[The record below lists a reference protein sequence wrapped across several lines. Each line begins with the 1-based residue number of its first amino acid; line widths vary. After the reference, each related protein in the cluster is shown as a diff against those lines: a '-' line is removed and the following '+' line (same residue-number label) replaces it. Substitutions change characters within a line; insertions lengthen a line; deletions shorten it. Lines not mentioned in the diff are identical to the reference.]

1 MADINVKQLSKAIK
15 IDLEELLA
23 QMKAAGLPHK
33 SDKDVVS
40 AEDKK
45 VLLKY
50 IKDSKKDNKKTIS
63 LNISSTKTSIPIFSV
78 TRINSPEKQTKSNI
92 GKDFTG
98 SIDFDEAERKRLNAQ
113 NESADE
119 AKKKAEAKTKVVR
132 KTKQEPQKKIPQNL
146 KQEKKSY
153 KNILHKLHFSQI
165 YVIKRYYLLV
175 KYLF

>member
-63 LNISSTKTSIPIFSV
+63 LNKTSSKTSKPNLSV
-78 TRINSPEKQTKSNI
+78 TRIPISFLSRYSCKSLLYNSPFLFFSNAS
-92 GKDFTG
+92 
-98 SIDFDEAERKRLNAQ
+98 SIDLVLIPAETPD
-113 NESADE
+113 S
-119 AKKKAEAKTKVVR
+119 KT
-132 KTKQEPQKKIPQNL
+132 T
-146 KQEKKSY
+146 
-153 KNILHKLHFSQI
+153 FGF
-165 YVIKRYYLLV
+165 
-175 KYLF
+175 KYLTM